1 MQLEL
6 SRGEWM
12 GVEKAQK
19 DENQKETQ
27 NRRLEQNMLLRKGL
41 MGARDDSI

>member
-27 NRRLEQNMLLRKGL
+27 NRRLEQKYVTEKGAY
-41 MGARDDSI
+41 GSQG